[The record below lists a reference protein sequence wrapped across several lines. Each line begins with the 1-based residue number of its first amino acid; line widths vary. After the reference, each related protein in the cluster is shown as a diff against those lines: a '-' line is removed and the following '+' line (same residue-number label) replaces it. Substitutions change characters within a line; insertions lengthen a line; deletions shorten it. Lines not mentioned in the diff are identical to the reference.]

1 MPSLTSGGILTEAKG
16 GNVTFPQR
24 QSSVHRSLSA
34 EALSSCSS
42 LSFKWG
48 MGMEREN
55 GCNWNKSPLVYYV
68 GPGFFLFLFLKK
80 QMNRNKT
87 VGAYCL

>member
-34 EALSSCSS
+34 QALSSCSS
-42 LSFKWG
+42 PSFKWG

-55 GCNWNKSPLVYYV
+55 GCNWNKSLYYV

>member
-42 LSFKWG
+42 PSFKWG

-55 GCNWNKSPLVYYV
+55 GCNGTKVPLFIMWVL
-68 GPGFFLFLFLKK
+68 GFFLFLFLKK

-87 VGAYCL
+87 IGAYCL